1 MSKFTF
7 PVGEEDEA
15 FCLEI
20 AKTMVLYFGIS
31 LDDAISRINKHWEH
45 ADFTNSEIHF
55 HETTDYW
62 ARWIFL
68 GPETWHLPS
77 YWIQNQLRI
86 ERKLDQIQAHLGIAP
101 PPLSE
106 LLQNLVRQGK
116 RLEAMQLYKLETGVD
131 LRRAQAEVDHLILQ
145 EGLTE

>member
-7 PVGEEDEA
+7 PVDTESEA

-20 AKTMVLYFGIS
+20 AKTMAFYFGLS
-31 LDDAISRINKHWEH
+31 LDDAIDRINKHWQHTTFAAGELL
-45 ADFTNSEIHF
+45 F
-55 HETTDYW
+55 HETTEYW

-68 GPETWHLPS
+68 GNETWHLPS

-106 LLQNLVRQGK
+106 LLQDLVRQGK
-116 RLEAMQLYKLETGVD
+116 
-131 LRRAQAEVDHLILQ
+131 
-145 EGLTE
+145 